1 MKIPVLM
8 YHSISNG
15 QSNLSVSLKNFD
27 AQLSY
32 MSSNNYKTTS
42 FDKLELVVEKN
53 KYFIITFD
61 DGYED
66 VFLNALPILK
76 KYNYTATCFFVTD
89 YIGKYNVWDEN
100 KKNFKKLNLMSLD
113 QLKLWTENN
122 MLVGSHTTKHM
133 NLNEI
138 SYQERLKQI
147 VEPKIFFEKEL
158 SINVDTFSYPFGS
171 VDDSSKSIVKDNYK
185 YAVTTNRS
193 RYSKKK
199 FSNLE
204 IPRVPVNKN
213 DGMFKFFL
221 KVETV
226 YEDLK
231 FKK

>member
-1 MKIPVLM
+1 
-8 YHSISNG
+8 
-15 QSNLSVSLKNFD
+15 
-27 AQLSY
+27 
-32 MSSNNYKTTS
+32 
-42 FDKLELVVEKN
+42 
-53 KYFIITFD
+53 
-61 DGYED
+61 
-66 VFLNALPILK
+66 
-76 KYNYTATCFFVTD
+76 
-89 YIGKYNVWDEN
+89 
-100 KKNFKKLNLMSLD
+100 
-113 QLKLWTENN
+113 